1 MHDAMRSYEADT
13 EVVDVEEPRRSRRS
27 SVADS
32 IARSRVDT
40 GDLTMHVYIDGAWHR
55 LDPYTLDAA
64 CGAKVTANSA
74 RLHERLYKYPLSRD
88 CGCFTKVEIER
99 ADAADRKKFG
109 EP

>member
-1 MHDAMRSYEADT
+1 MQDALAYQRDT
-13 EVVDVEEPRRSRRS
+13 EVFDVDDLDEPQP
-27 SVADS
+27 S

-40 GDLTMHVYIDGAWHR
+40 GDLTMHVYVDGAWHR

-74 RLHERLYKYPLSRD
+74 RMHERAFKYPLARD
-88 CGCFTKVEIER
+88 CGCFTKVELER

-109 EP
+109 DDFNP